1 MLRSISI
8 DAIVVVTAINAT
20 AVSGVIL
27 APLLA
32 SITMAFLG
40 LRAAGPVSSEC

>member
-1 MLRSISI
+1 MLISISTE
-8 DAIVVVTAINAT
+8 AIVVVTAISAT

-32 SITMAFLG
+32 SIAVAPLG
-40 LRAAGPVSSEC
+40 LSAAGPVSSEC